1 MVSTKMK
8 KLKERKIVKIELGN
22 SFWLGISFA
31 GGVFG
36 FGWIP
41 FFIVSLADAII
52 MKGKWLS
59 K

>member
-1 MVSTKMK
+1 MTEKKIMK
-8 KLKERKIVKIELGN
+8 TIELGN

-41 FFIVSLADAII
+41 FCIVTLIEI
-52 MKGKWLS
+52 VCKGKWL
-59 K
+59 KQK